1 MYRVIQEHI
10 GRISAIIT
18 PSHKDLRIPKSRMS
32 ECPWPPAQR
41 ELKMLS
47 AYRTP
52 SDKLRCVVRTCALI
66 MNLSTERVVAA
77 DDFMPVL
84 VFVIIKV
91 SYINVIS

>member
-1 MYRVIQEHI
+1 M
-10 GRISAIIT
+10 ISLSIFH
-18 PSHKDLRIPKSRMS
+18 PSIYRIPKSRLG

-66 MNLSTERVVAA
+66 MNLSSEKVVAA
-77 DDFMPVL
+77 DDFIPVL
-84 VFVIIKV
+84 VFVVIKV
-91 SYINVIS
+91 RLSEV

>member
-1 MYRVIQEHI
+1 MLQEHI
-10 GRISAIIT
+10 ARLASIIT
-18 PSHKDLRIPKSRMS
+18 PGHKDLRIPKSRLL

-52 SDKLRCVVRTCALI
+52 LDKLKCIVRTCALI

-77 DDFMPVL
+77 DDFVPVL
-84 VFVIIKV
+84 VFVIIQV
-91 SYINVIS
+91 NI